1 MKGYASFIVFFYI
14 YFLSRIQKEANGC
27 SFAVL
32 DLEKKCNRIYIK
44 HD

>member
-14 YFLSRIQKEANGC
+14 YFLSRIQKEANGMIE
-27 SFAVL
+27 L
-32 DLEKKCNRIYIK
+32 LYIK